1 MSLGRWPLNANELD
15 ACCRCARL
23 LPPARTRAIDSLEQ
37 LTDDE
42 LWLWAPVPRGPEQYA
57 CGKCVKEMLK

>member
-42 LWLWAPVPRGPEQYA
+42 LDQIVAYLVT
-57 CGKCVKEMLK
+57 LK